1 MRITEPRHFACVLVP
16 MMLAALTGCGVDA
29 PVQTGQI
36 VGGATKQMTDVQS
49 VRGFLPQPNL
59 LVPGV
64 GRQPALVYLN
74 PDANFSSYASVM
86 LDPVAIWA
94 APGSELNTVPASQ
107 RQELASRFESAL
119 SQKLS
124 QNCRLVGAPVGRTVV
139 LRFALTDANSTNAVV
154 NTVTTYTPYL
164 STAVSAA
171 SLVFNG
177 GVGYFT
183 GTASAEG
190 YATDASTGKL
200 LWQGVDK
207 RGGTGALVKNTFDN
221 WLDVDRAMRDWST
234 KLASRLQELGICN
247 S

>member
-1 MRITEPRHFACVLVP
+1 MRTANLRGFAIVLLP
-16 MMLAALTGCGVDA
+16 MLATLAGCGPDA
-29 PVQTGQI
+29 MVQPGQI
-36 VGGATKQMTDVQS
+36 AGGATKQISDVQS
-49 VRGFLPQPNL
+49 VRGFLPQPGL
-59 LVPGV
+59 LAPGV

-74 PDANFSSYASVM
+74 PNANFASYTTVM

-94 APGSELNTVPASQ
+94 APGSELNSVPSSQ
-107 RQELASRFESAL
+107 RQELAGRFENAL
-119 SQKLS
+119 YQKLS
-124 QNCRLVGAPVGRTVV
+124 QNCHVVSTPADKTVI
-139 LRFALTDANSTNAVV
+139 LRFALTDANSTNPVV

-190 YATDASTGKL
+190 YATDARTGTL

-207 RGGTGALVKNTFDN
+207 RGGTGALVKNTLDN
-221 WLDVDRAMRDWST
+221 WLDVDRAMQDWST
-234 KLASRLQELGICN
+234 KLTSRLQELGVCRT
-247 S
+247 

>member
-1 MRITEPRHFACVLVP
+1 MRTIKPRHVASGLVP
-16 MMLAALTGCGVDA
+16 MMLATLIGCGVDA

-49 VRGFLPQPNL
+49 VQGFLPQPNL
-59 LVPGV
+59 LVAGA

-74 PDANFSSYASVM
+74 PSANFASYSSVM
-86 LDPVAIWA
+86 LDPVAIWG
-94 APGSELNTVPASQ
+94 APGSELDAVPASQ
-107 RQELASRFESAL
+107 RAELASRFESAL
-119 SQKLS
+119 YQKLA
-124 QNCRLVGAPVGRTVV
+124 QNCHVVGAPVGNTIR

-171 SLVFNG
+171 SLVFNN
-177 GVGYFT
+177 GVGFFT

-190 YATDASTGKL
+190 YATDATTGKL

-207 RGGTGALVKNTFDN
+207 RGGTGAFVKNTIDN
-221 WLDVDRAMRDWST
+221 WLDVDRAMQDWST
-234 KLASRLQELGICN
+234 KLAARVRELGICRA
-247 S
+247 